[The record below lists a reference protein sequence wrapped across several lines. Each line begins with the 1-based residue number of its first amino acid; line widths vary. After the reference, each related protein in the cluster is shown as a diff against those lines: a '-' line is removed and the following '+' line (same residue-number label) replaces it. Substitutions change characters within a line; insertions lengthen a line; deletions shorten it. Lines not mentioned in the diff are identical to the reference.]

1 MIFINAFSCSGTL
14 ASRTASSQI
23 CCFSLYENTIAD
35 LSLSSSSSDSDDD
48 LVELIS
54 FFGTGEI
61 CVNESFDESADEVG
75 GVLDVLVA
83 LNGCNFVRG
92 RRKNVFLQFSSNRLL
107 A

>member
-1 MIFINAFSCSGTL
+1 M
-14 ASRTASSQI
+14 
-23 CCFSLYENTIAD
+23 YENTIAN
-35 LSLSSSSSDSDDD
+35 LSLSSSLSDSDDD

-61 CVNESFDESADEVG
+61 CVKESFDESADEVG

-83 LNGCNFVRG
+83 LNGCSFVRG